1 MKLTAL
7 TRTLRYG
14 CRNLLS
20 RKVYMVCLALVPVLF
35 TFFFINM
42 MDEGVAIKVPSAIVD
57 LDQSQMSR
65 QVTRT
70 LASSQMVDITEHL
83 ESFHEASEK
92 VRQGKI
98 YGFFM
103 IPSDFQK
110 DAIGGGTPTITYYC
124 NMTYFVP
131 GTLVF
136 KGFKTIAVTTAGG
149 LVQTTLVSAGVGES
163 TASQL
168 IQPVVAQIQGIGNP
182 WMNYNYYLTNSF
194 VPGIIALMVALVASF
209 SICEEMKLGSSV
221 DWLRESGGSIIVALF
236 GKLAPQALVA
246 TVTGVFCQSVMFGFS
261 HFPMHC
267 PLWHMVLAMVLLVLA
282 SQAFAVIICCIIPN
296 LRFAVSICSLSGIL
310 AFSIAAFSFPVEQM
324 YPAVGIFSYI
334 LPVRYYF
341 LIYIDQALNGLPL
354 FYSRFYYIAL
364 LIFPLV
370 ALIGLRRLKK
380 RCLHPVYV
388 P

>member
-14 CRNLLS
+14 CRNLFS
-20 RKVYMVCLALVPVLF
+20 RKVYMVCLAIVPILF
-35 TFFFINM
+35 TLFFINM
-42 MDEGVAIKVPSAIVD
+42 MNEGVAIRVPSAIVD
-57 LDQSQMSR
+57 LDHSQMSR
-65 QVTRT
+65 QLTRT

-92 VRQGKI
+92 VRRGEI

-103 IPSDFQK
+103 IPPEFQK
-110 DAIGGGTPTITYYC
+110 DAIGGGSPTITYYC

-131 GTLVF
+131 GTMVF
-136 KGFKTIAVTTAGG
+136 KGFKTVAVTTSGG
-149 LVQTTLVSAGVGES
+149 LVQTTLVSAGIGES
-163 TASQL
+163 TVSQL
-168 IQPVVAQIQGIGNP
+168 LQPVVAQIQGIGNP

-246 TVTGVFCQSVMFGFS
+246 TLTGVFCQSVMYGFN

-267 PLWHMVLAMVLLVLA
+267 PIWHMLLAMVLLVLA

-296 LRFAVSICSLSGIL
+296 LRLAVSVCSLSGIL
-310 AFSIAAFSFPVEQM
+310 AFSIAAFSFPVDQM

-354 FYSRFYYIAL
+354 FYSRHYYIAL

-380 RCLHPVYV
+380 HCLHPVYV